1 MPLPINSTIQYACE
15 LIDVG
20 KGIIPTLT
28 EDNLLYNIKRQTSI
42 GLQDVIQTNGALN
55 QGNSVVINGAGAL
68 FIYASEGVTPNA
80 HPTIYIDAAT
90 PSTSISPMTIGY
102 TDNDIN
108 VLRGFDWYLNRTTFT
123 DTMLSKGLEYGGNY
137 EANFTARSL
146 ITKQYF
152 DNNVPVVDGSE
163 TKINQGSN
171 VTITGNG
178 TTATP
183 YIINAVLTQLT
194 SGVTTTVTGTGVSG
208 TPYVVET
215 KNLQKAIT
223 SDYTL
228 TANDNNY
235 SIKVN
240 NGSTPITIT
249 VPTGLPENFFIGI
262 TQKGTADITLSGA
275 SGVTLT
281 NPVGLKIKGQ
291 GYYVGIEQI
300 GSTNSFDVLA
310 NTKS

>member
-1 MPLPINSTIQYACE
+1 MPLPINSTIEYACE

-20 KGIIPTLT
+20 KGVIPTLT
-28 EDNLLYNIKRQTSI
+28 EDNLLYIIKRNND
-42 GLQDVIQTNGALN
+42 GLQKVIQNNGVLDET
-55 QGNSVVINGAGAL
+55 NSVVVNGANGHL
-68 FIYASEGVTPNA
+68 FIRGSDGVNLSS
-80 HPTIYIDAAT
+80 HPAVYLNGDI
-90 PSTSISPMTIGY
+90 PSNVFSNMAVGY
-102 TDNDIN
+102 VDNDVN
-108 VLRGFDWYLNRTTFT
+108 PLRALEWYSDRTLFT
-123 DTMLSKGLEYGGNY
+123 DTVFTKGLEYGGNY

-183 YIINAVLTQLT
+183 YIINTVLAQLT
-194 SGVTTTVTGTGVSG
+194 SGVTTAVTGTGASG
-208 TPYVVET
+208 TPYIVET

-223 SDYTL
+223 TSYTL

-240 NGSTPITIT
+240 NGSTPVTIT
-249 VPTGLPENFFIGI
+249 VPTGLPENFFVGI

-281 NPVGLKIKGQ
+281 NPIGLKIKGQ